1 MNKIS
6 AFSFKNW
13 SSECIYRFVQPDRR
27 RLNLLWKCIAII
39 YWTDE
44 FDNGFVQMIKYIH
57 FEICN
62 PIFFFTFYA
71 RTYCAFV
78 GFNYCSSHKSC
89 EFSFFLC
96 VSLCVWVGIFQEKEK
111 LSAIH
116 LESTERIWYSTFFI
130 RLPWSEMASII
141 QDFVY
146 NLHGQSKLSK
156 IYLIRC

>member
-62 PIFFFTFYA
+62 PIFFSTVRSLALIIVQAIKAASFRFL
-71 RTYCAFV
+71 FV
-78 GFNYCSSHKSC
+78 
-89 EFSFFLC
+89 C

-111 LSAIH
+111 LLAIH
-116 LESTERIWYSTFFI
+116 LESTERIWYSTFFDSVCHGRKW
-130 RLPWSEMASII
+130 RL
-141 QDFVY
+141 
-146 NLHGQSKLSK
+146 
-156 IYLIRC
+156 

>member
-89 EFSFFLC
+89 EFSFFVCLC
-96 VSLCVWVGIFQEKEK
+96 VFVRLELAFFKKKKNYWPSIWNPLNEFGIQLFSSVCLGRKW
-111 LSAIH
+111 
-116 LESTERIWYSTFFI
+116 R
-130 RLPWSEMASII
+130 P
-141 QDFVY
+141 
-146 NLHGQSKLSK
+146 
-156 IYLIRC
+156 